1 MTTLQQLLRVFERVF
16 EDEVDLSAVRPESEL
31 IADLGMSS
39 IAMLYMAMELEGE
52 FGIKF
57 TNEDF
62 STLRTVED
70 VTRKIEGK

>member
-16 EDEVDLSAVRPESEL
+16 EDEVDLSSVKPESEL

-52 FGIKF
+52 FGIRF

-70 VTRKIEGK
+70 VIRKIEGK

>member
-16 EDEVDLSAVRPESEL
+16 EDEVDLSSVKPESEL

-52 FGIKF
+52 FEIRF

-70 VTRKIEGK
+70 VIRKIEGK